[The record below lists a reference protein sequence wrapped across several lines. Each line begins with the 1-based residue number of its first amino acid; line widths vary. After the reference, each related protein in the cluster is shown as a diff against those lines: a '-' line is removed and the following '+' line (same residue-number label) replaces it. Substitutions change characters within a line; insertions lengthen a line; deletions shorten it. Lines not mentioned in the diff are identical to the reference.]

1 MVLCSE
7 INKNYI
13 QAKKIYM
20 LYDTDYCYSCMIP
33 YDTDV
38 CVYDTDMIQIFL
50 LRHSSCMLQ

>member
-20 LYDTDYCYSCMIP
+20 LYDTDYCYNIHA
-33 YDTDV
+33 V
-38 CVYDTDMIQIFL
+38 
-50 LRHSSCMLQ
+50 